1 MRAHWAS
8 IPAGRCCSGVQA
20 LGLAKSNRAAIPGS
34 QAASGRCA
42 SIDTFSLFT
51 MPQLTG
57 NPLDWF
63 LLHCT
68 VRWLLRWYLLLQRQE
83 AQLHG
88 LEIAETRFPSSVPCF
103 YRRMAS
109 VA

>member
-8 IPAGRCCSGVQA
+8 IPAGRGCSGVRA
-20 LGLAKSNRAAIPGS
+20 LGLAKSTRGL
-34 QAASGRCA
+34 QAASERCA
-42 SIDTFSLFT
+42 SIDTVSLLT

-68 VRWLLRWYLLLQRQE
+68 VRWLLRWYLLLQGQE
-83 AQLHG
+83 AQLHH
-88 LEIAETRFPSSVPCF
+88 LEIVETRFPSSVPCF